1 MVTDLPVALTML
13 GLSFLLAVIWGDPLI
28 TILKRLGLGK
38 KILESLPGSHQVKA
52 GTPTFGGVMIIIP
65 AVLLTLALNL
75 VSLVN
80 PDVRTGRSILLPLGV
95 LIGFG
100 LLGMLDDWE
109 GVQGAHEQG
118 EGISARAK
126 MAGQILLAGGAAT
139 IMSLWEGGF
148 QHANSIFLPFIGIP
162 FYVHPVIWIPLAT
175 FIIVATSNAINFTD
189 GLDGLAGII
198 AATAFG
204 TYALVAYLQ
213 GQIFL
218 TQFCFLIVGACFA
231 FLWYN
236 AFPAKLFMGD
246 TGSLALG
253 AALGVVA
260 LMTGQYVLL
269 PVIAF
274 VPVAETVSVILQ
286 IGVLRSTGQR
296 LLKMAPLH
304 LHYQEIG
311 WSEIQ
316 VVQRFWIVALV
327 GSMLGLA
334 LALV

>member
-1 MVTDLPVALTML
+1 MVSDLPVALTML
-13 GLSFLLAVIWGDPLI
+13 GLSFLLAVIWGDPFI
-28 TILKRLGLGK
+28 MVLKRLGLGK
-38 KILESLPGSHQVKA
+38 RILESLPGSHQVKA
-52 GTPTFGGVMIIIP
+52 GTPTFGGIMIIVP

-75 VSLVN
+75 ASLLN
-80 PDVRTGRSILLPLGV
+80 PDIRTGRSILLPLGV

-100 LLGMLDDWE
+100 LLGMLDDLE
-109 GVQGAHEQG
+109 GVQGKRQQG
-118 EGISARAK
+118 EGISPRAK
-126 MAGQILLAGGAAT
+126 MAGQIILAGGAAAV
-139 IMSLWEGGF
+139 MSLWEGGF
-148 QHANSIFLPFIGIP
+148 QHANMIFLPFIPIP
-162 FYVHPVIWIPLAT
+162 FYVHPVLWIPLAT
-175 FIIVATSNAINFTD
+175 FIIVGTSNAVNFTD

-204 TYALVAYLQ
+204 TYGLVAYLQ

-218 TQFCFLIVGACFA
+218 TQFAFLIVGACFA

-236 AFPAKLFMGD
+236 AFPARLFMGD

-253 AALGVVA
+253 GALGVVA

-274 VPVAETVSVILQ
+274 VPVAETISVIAQ
-286 IGVLRSTGQR
+286 IAFLRFTGRR
-296 LLKMAPLH
+296 LLRMAPLH
-304 LHYQEIG
+304 LHFQEIG
-311 WSEIQ
+311 WSEVQ

-327 GSMLGLA
+327 GSMLGIA